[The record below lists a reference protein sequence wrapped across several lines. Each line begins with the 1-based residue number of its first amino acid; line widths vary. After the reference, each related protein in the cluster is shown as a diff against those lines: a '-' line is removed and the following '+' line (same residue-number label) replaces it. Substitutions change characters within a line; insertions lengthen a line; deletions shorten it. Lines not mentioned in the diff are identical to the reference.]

1 MFKKKMLALALAG
14 VSSQAMAI
22 GGYEAITGYTV
33 GQAANAAG
41 QTNLTP
47 EAVMF
52 SPANVA
58 FLENDINT
66 HVGGFLAFTDYS
78 MYFLG
83 QKELELKNDDPQP
96 VPAFTF
102 TYDID
107 ECNTL
112 YFGAGLS
119 GQGGFLSFSSDVT
132 LPGGEIVL
140 ENPIPILDPLLS
152 LNYESLTLSDVDL
165 DMLFIGNKF
174 GIARKLSDNIS
185 VSLGV
190 VATYAWTNADLD
202 LSMDNATLE
211 IFGQEPEFAEFI
223 NLADIDT
230 NIDAFGM
237 APEVGFYWNPKNDW
251 DFSARYLF
259 RTKMEYTGRDLW
271 DEVENNILGAIPK
284 DSEIGQALDAELNHM
299 LPLSEQRRDL
309 PAILMLGVGYNINE
323 NHRVNVGYNNI
334 DESNVKADYYDWD
347 DTHEYA
353 IGYTWRATDALSL
366 SATVG
371 RTDKGAGEEHLQAL
385 DAMGYGLGFAWNWT
399 DSLQIIGSVGYVDY
413 DGSSDADREE
423 ITAGLGINMGFD
435 SFDELF

>member
-1 MFKKKMLALALAG
+1 MFKKKVPALALAG

-22 GGYEAITGYTV
+22 GGYESITNYTV
-33 GQAANAAG
+33 SQGANAAG

-58 FLENDINT
+58 FLENDINV
-66 HVGGFLAFTDYS
+66 HVGGYLAFTDYS

-83 QKELELKNDDPQP
+83 VEEMELHNDDPQP
-96 VPAFTF
+96 VPAFTV

-119 GQGGFLSFSSDVT
+119 GQGGFLSFGSSVNSG
-132 LPGGEIVL
+132 PGEIR
-140 ENPIPILDPLLS
+140 IPFVGALS
-152 LNYESLTLSDVDL
+152 FEDLALSDVDL
-165 DMLFIGNKF
+165 DMLFMASKF

-202 LSMDNATLE
+202 LTITDAVWDGLLSPPT
-211 IFGQEPEFAEFI
+211 EPVTFP
-223 NLADIDT
+223 LADIDT

-237 APEVGFYWNPKNDW
+237 APEVGFYWNPNNNW

-271 DEVENNILGAIPK
+271 DEIENNVLGVLEGTELGA
-284 DSEIGQALDAELNHM
+284 SLESELNHM

-309 PAILMLGVGYNINE
+309 PAVLMLGVGYNINE
-323 NHRVNVGYNNI
+323 NHRINVGYNNI
-334 DESNVKADYYDWD
+334 DESNVKADFYDWD
-347 DTHEYA
+347 DTHEYSV
-353 IGYTWRATDALSL
+353 GYTWRATDALSL

-385 DAMGYGLGFAWNWT
+385 DATGYGLGFAWDWT
-399 DSLQIIGSVGYVDY
+399 DSLQIVGSVGYADY
-413 DGSSDADREE
+413 DGSSNADREE
-423 ITAGLGINMGFD
+423 ITAGLGINLGFD